1 MSDPTSE
8 RPTRGTDGA
17 PARSTLT
24 ASSESPP
31 GWASG
36 PSEHVVTGRATQP
49 AKEQNLSKVAGPVLL
64 WGIAVGAVISGDY
77 YGWNAGLGFTG
88 YWGYLVAIAI
98 MGLLYAGL
106 AGVIGELGAAIPHS
120 GGAYAYARTALG
132 RVWGYLAGVSVL
144 LEFVF
149 APVAVAL
156 TVGAYVQ
163 VLFPGVPILVSAT
176 FLYVASIVVHLRGA
190 GNSLRLGFVFTA
202 VALVGLVAF
211 VVVGAPQV
219 TLAHLN
225 AYSGG
230 AVFPNGISGLW
241 ATLPLAAW
249 FFFAIESLPMAAEE
263 TRNPTKD
270 IPRALLWA
278 FITLAIVGV
287 GTLTVAAGVG
297 GSDLPQA
304 TAPLTVA
311 MANVVGNQ
319 AWIVPA
325 IAVFS
330 LAALVASFHAIVLAY
345 SRQTFALARTGYLP
359 SWLSNLN
366 GKHVP
371 VWGLIV
377 PGVAGYV
384 FVILGDTI
392 LPNAIPVLVTLSV
405 LVAAVSYMLMMIA
418 ALVLRKKRPDLD
430 RPYRTPG
437 GTVTMWIALV
447 LAALLVPAALVSYP
461 IAFVIGVGCIL
472 LFLGYYFAVGRKR
485 VGNLTAEEELAA
497 VEQAEALLD

>member
-163 VLFPGVPILVSAT
+163 VLFPGV
-176 FLYVASIVVHLRGA
+176 
-190 GNSLRLGFVFTA
+190 
-202 VALVGLVAF
+202 ALF
-211 VVVGAPQV
+211 V
-219 TLAHLN
+219 TLLSLN
-225 AYSGG
+225 
-230 AVFPNGISGLW
+230 F
-241 ATLPLAAW
+241 
-249 FFFAIESLPMAAEE
+249 
-263 TRNPTKD
+263 
-270 IPRALLWA
+270 
-278 FITLAIVGV
+278 
-287 GTLTVAAGVG
+287 
-297 GSDLPQA
+297 
-304 TAPLTVA
+304 
-311 MANVVGNQ
+311 
-319 AWIVPA
+319 
-325 IAVFS
+325 
-330 LAALVASFHAIVLAY
+330 
-345 SRQTFALARTGYLP
+345 
-359 SWLSNLN
+359 
-366 GKHVP
+366 
-371 VWGLIV
+371 
-377 PGVAGYV
+377 
-384 FVILGDTI
+384 LGDG
-392 LPNAIPVLVTLSV
+392 LRD
-405 LVAAVSYMLMMIA
+405 
-418 ALVLRKKRPDLD
+418 ALDPQTHGK
-430 RPYRTPG
+430 
-437 GTVTMWIALV
+437 
-447 LAALLVPAALVSYP
+447 
-461 IAFVIGVGCIL
+461 
-472 LFLGYYFAVGRKR
+472 
-485 VGNLTAEEELAA
+485 
-497 VEQAEALLD
+497 